1 MASSATASSVL
12 KLGAIVL
19 CVVLATSSVR
29 RRTALRGCDS
39 LCETACSYLES
50 VACNGLCGVPP
61 AAISSERP
69 TCQSC
74 MEATKKSCKTE
85 CVSSC
90 NTTPD
95 SPSSCSGS
103 E

>member
-1 MASSATASSVL
+1 MASSVTVSSVL

-19 CVVLATSSVR
+19 CVVLAASSVR
-29 RRTALRGCDS
+29 RTAPRDCDS

-50 VACNGLCGVPP
+50 AACNGLCGVP
-61 AAISSERP
+61 AAASSEKP

-74 MEATKKSCKTE
+74 KEATKKSCNTE
-85 CVSSC
+85 CVSMC

-95 SPSSCSGS
+95 SPSTCSASGNK
-103 E
+103 

>member
-1 MASSATASSVL
+1 MASSLMASSVF

-19 CVVLATSSVR
+19 CAVLAASSM
-29 RRTALRGCDS
+29 RRTAPPQDCDS

-50 VACNGLCGVPP
+50 AACNGLCIVPAGV
-61 AAISSERP
+61 SSERP

-74 MEATKKSCKTE
+74 KEATKKSCNTE
-85 CVSSC
+85 CVSMC

-95 SPSSCSGS
+95 SPSSCSAS